1 MDVGSVECFVDAFV
15 NIVVV
20 CDSDVFKVVDDSVVT
35 TDEDCVS
42 FILVDS
48 VDILLDIDSLDV
60 MVGEDDLE
68 IDFVEVK
75 AVVSADVTFDNL
87 CVEILSDVV
96 DITVGTLVADVD
108 ITVGTCTVVA
118 DAVDIVVGTLV
129 TDVVVLACVVDAA
142 VEVGNVLDDVSEI
155 KDVLDIDV
163 TSRFAVS
170 FFISMFVLTMVFS
183 VVFSRVVI
191 GSNVRV
197 FDVCNAVIAF
207 VSELVWSLSIVDT
220 SVIGILVDEAIKS
233 LLTDDV
239 NSKEDD
245 SYSAVEVKEL

>member
-68 IDFVEVK
+68 IDSVEVK

-170 FFISMFVLTMVFS
+170 FFISMFVLTMMVFS

-197 FDVCNAVIAF
+197 FGNAVIAF